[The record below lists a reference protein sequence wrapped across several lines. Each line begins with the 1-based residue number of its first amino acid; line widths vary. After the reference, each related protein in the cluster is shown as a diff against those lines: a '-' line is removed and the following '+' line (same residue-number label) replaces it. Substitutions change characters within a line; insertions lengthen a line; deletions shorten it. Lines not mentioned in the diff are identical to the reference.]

1 MTQDQEEISRPSWP
15 EALELLTKEHE
26 GDDVTIEVVNQEF
39 GDLVEAEKIP
49 LAYLQYDHK
58 DDAVIVAV
66 GGRSGRYPVVLR
78 HIIAHPTAIRRVR
91 PRSPSGAHAIAIAG
105 PDGNDTLVTLHHQVA
120 PEGGA

>member
-1 MTQDQEEISRPSWP
+1 VMQAQEEISRPSWR

-26 GDDVTIEVVNQEF
+26 GGEVTIEVVHEEL

-66 GGRSGRYPVVLR
+66 GGQGRRYPVVLR
-78 HIIAHPTAIRRVR
+78 HIISHPTAIRRVQ
-91 PRSPSGAHAIAIAG
+91 PRSPGVAHAIAVAG
-105 PDGNDTLVTLHHQVA
+105 SDGNETLVTLHH
-120 PEGGA
+120 GAGA

>member
-1 MTQDQEEISRPSWP
+1 VMQDQGEISRPSWA

-26 GDDVTIEVVNQEF
+26 GAEVTIEVVNQDF

-66 GGRSGRYPVVLR
+66 GGRSGRYPVMLR
-78 HIIAHPTAIRRVR
+78 HIIFHPTAIRRVQ
-91 PRSPSGAHAIAIAG
+91 PRSSGGAHAIVIAG
-105 PDGNDTLVTLHHQVA
+105 PDGDETLVTLHR
-120 PEGGA
+120 GAAGA